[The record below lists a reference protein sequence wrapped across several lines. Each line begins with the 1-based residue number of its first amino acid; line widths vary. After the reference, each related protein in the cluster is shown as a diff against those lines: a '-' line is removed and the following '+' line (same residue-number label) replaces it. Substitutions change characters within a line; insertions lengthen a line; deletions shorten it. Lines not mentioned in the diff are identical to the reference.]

1 VKSKDYNII
10 LASKSPRRRE
20 LLESMGYEFKSI
32 SIDADESYPE
42 NLKAEQI
49 AVYISEKKA
58 AAYDINNPKDLVIC
72 SDTIVWNDDKAL
84 GKPENADQAEE
95 MLKSLSGKKHQVI
108 SAITIRTIDKTIS
121 EYDIADVYFKDLSD
135 DEIKFYID
143 NFKPFDKAGAYGI
156 QEWIGMIGI
165 EKIEGSYFTVMG
177 LPTHKLYSILEYF

>member
-1 VKSKDYNII
+1 VKSRDYNII

-42 NLKAEQI
+42 TLKAEQI

-58 AAYDINNPKDLVIC
+58 AAYDIISPKDLVIC
-72 SDTIVWNDDKAL
+72 SDTIVWNDDTAL
-84 GKPENADQAEE
+84 GKPSNAEHARE

-108 SAITIRTIDKTIS
+108 SAITLKSIDKIQS
-121 EYDIADVYFKDLSD
+121 EYDIADVYFKNLSD
-135 DEIKFYID
+135 SEINYYVDK
-143 NFKPFDKAGAYGI
+143 FKPFDKAGAYGI

-177 LPTHKLYSILEYF
+177 LPTHTLYSMLENF